1 MMNVNRRPFLLDT
14 ADQLRARAKVM
25 RKART
30 MIELQLAITCRMWVL
45 RKERMP
51 TDACLYLYDCKNCG
65 LQMKPKTGACCV
77 FCSYGSVPCPPV
89 QEQRRQADEAR
100 QR

>member
-1 MMNVNRRPFLLDT
+1 
-14 ADQLRARAKVM
+14 
-25 RKART
+25 
-30 MIELQLAITCRMWVL
+30 MIELQSAITCPACGFSA
-45 RKERMP
+45 KEGMP

-65 LQMKPKTGACCV
+65 LQMKPKTGTCCV

-100 QR
+100 ER